1 MNTLDKA
8 LFDCK
13 GKNKIHLKDSR
24 LYISAGMSFPHCKA
38 NARLL
43 DLNGC
48 HLPMTDEVG
57 LVSCKSCLKLY
68 HSKRRY

>member
-13 GKNKIHLKDSR
+13 GKNKIHLIDNR
-24 LYISAGMSFPHCKA
+24 LKVNAGMSFPHCKA
-38 NARLL
+38 NASLL
-43 DLNGC
+43 DLNAC

-57 LVSCKSCLKLY
+57 LVSCKTCLKLY
-68 HSKRRY
+68 HSKRGY